1 MKVINFVF
9 CGIFVAMYIAGWLFP
24 KFRRYIKKN
33 IWLDNLPGVL
43 ELIFFINLSEYLFV
57 EQWNWE
63 YGEVLSWIAP
73 VLIVLVTSYWWDRL
87 DRKIMRKIKV
97 GIIQQANVADMRIN
111 LMNLAKSIES
121 CAAHGAQLV
130 VLQEL
135 HNSLYFCQTENTQL
149 FDLAEPIPGPSTGF
163 YSELAAANN
172 IVLVTSLF
180 EKRAPGL
187 YHNTAVVFERD
198 GSIAGKYRKMHIP
211 DDPAYYEKFYF
222 TPGDLGFEPIQTSLG
237 KLGVLVCW
245 DQWYPEAARLM
256 ALKGAELLIY
266 PTAIGW
272 ESSDTDDEKVRQL
285 NAWIISQRGHAVAN
299 GLPVISVNRVGH
311 EPDPSMQTNGIQ
323 FWGNSFVVGP
333 QGEFLAQAGNEQ
345 PENIVVEVDLERSE
359 NVRRW
364 WPFLRDRR
372 IDAYEGLT
380 KRFLD

>member
-1 MKVINFVF
+1 
-9 CGIFVAMYIAGWLFP
+9 
-24 KFRRYIKKN
+24 
-33 IWLDNLPGVL
+33 
-43 ELIFFINLSEYLFV
+43 
-57 EQWNWE
+57 
-63 YGEVLSWIAP
+63 
-73 VLIVLVTSYWWDRL
+73 
-87 DRKIMRKIKV
+87 MRKIKV

-135 HNSLYFCQTENTQL
+135 HNSLYFCQTENTEV
-149 FDLAEPIPGPSTGF
+149 FDQAEPIPGPSTEGLGALAK
-163 YSELAAANN
+163 ELG
-172 IVLVTSLF
+172 IVLVLSLF

-187 YHNTAVVFERD
+187 YHNTAVVIEKD
-198 GSIAGKYRKMHIP
+198 GAIAGKYRKMHIP